1 MIDIFYLRDNTCHV
15 LLINT
20 MIFFM
25 MIIWLNKH
33 MYDVMIILIMP
44 FLWIKLN
51 VNLSKFLTK
60 AHVKRPGPVPLCQVG
75 QGFEVFLA
83 YVRRSSLSQ

>member
-1 MIDIFYLRDNTCHV
+1 MIDMFYLRDNICHV
-15 LLINT
+15 LLVST

-33 MYDVMIILIMP
+33 MYDVMITLITL

-51 VNLSKFLTK
+51 VNLPRFLTFQ
-60 AHVKRPGPVPLCQVG
+60 KRDYRQFSSVG
-75 QGFEVFLA
+75 FAGLLKPTQFEGTH
-83 YVRRSSLSQ
+83 

>member
-1 MIDIFYLRDNTCHV
+1 LFS
-15 LLINT
+15 T

-33 MYDVMIILIMP
+33 MYDVMITLVTS

-51 VNLSKFLTK
+51 VNLPRFLT
-60 AHVKRPGPVPLCQVG
+60 
-75 QGFEVFLA
+75 
-83 YVRRSSLSQ
+83 Y